1 MAPRDVNESQ
11 ASQAVCGNVHTGSV
25 AVHDRADLHAD
36 GGASRSSAIATAI
49 MVRTLA
55 TRFVH
60 FVRASVIDA
69 RRRTKDASSLEPAKR

>member
-1 MAPRDVNESQ
+1 MTARIFMPTAGSAAAQRSLT
-11 ASQAVCGNVHTGSV
+11 AVMVH
-25 AVHDRADLHAD
+25 A
-36 GGASRSSAIATAI
+36 
-49 MVRTLA
+49 LA